1 MYLTSLPLW
10 DLFTTLELNYS
21 GRFDMFKKSL
31 SFQSCRK
38 NIILSYILLLLDLVW
53 FSVNVITCYKYS
65 TKAFEFYLF
74 FIMVIVAAAVYLT
87 FNLNLCMFIDWEDH
101 LNRMRAVEVLSE
113 ETVERLENVLT
124 NEEVENTQEIS
135 VPTRNFART

>member
-1 MYLTSLPLW
+1 MYLISLPLW

-74 FIMVIVAAAVYLT
+74 FIMIIVAAAVYFT
-87 FNLNLCMFIDWEDH
+87 FNFKICLFIDWEEY
-101 LNRMRAVEVLSE
+101 LNRTSADEVLNE
-113 ETVERLENVLT
+113 EAVERLENVLT
-124 NEEVENTQEIS
+124 NEEVEISQEIS
-135 VPTRNFART
+135 VATGNFTRT

>member
-1 MYLTSLPLW
+1 MYLISLPLW

-74 FIMVIVAAAVYLT
+74 FIMIIVAAAVYFT
-87 FNLNLCMFIDWEDH
+87 FNLNHCLFIDWEDY
-101 LNRMRAVEVLSE
+101 LNRMRVVEVLSE
-113 ETVERLENVLT
+113 EAVGRLENVLT
-124 NEEVENTQEIS
+124 NEEVENSQEIS
-135 VPTRNFART
+135 VHT